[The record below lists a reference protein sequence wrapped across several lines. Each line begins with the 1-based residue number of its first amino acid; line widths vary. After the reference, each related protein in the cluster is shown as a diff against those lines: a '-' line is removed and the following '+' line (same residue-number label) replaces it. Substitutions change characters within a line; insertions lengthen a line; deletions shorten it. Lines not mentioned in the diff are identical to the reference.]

1 MNLNYDM
8 NVRNNS
14 NNKAMAKTMNNDLS
28 DMEVSE
34 NNSLAMHY
42 ATTRI
47 SNLRDSLQDVA
58 TAANSESK
66 NNQLRKSIAGNSHQD
81 MKGSTAGQS

>member
-1 MNLNYDM
+1 MNLNFDM

-28 DMEVSE
+28 DMEGSE
-34 NNSLAMHY
+34 NNSMQMHY
-42 ATTRI
+42 ATTRL
-47 SNLRDSLQDVA
+47 SNLRDSLQDTA

-66 NNQLRKSIAGNSHQD
+66 NNPLRKSITTNS
-81 MKGSTAGQS
+81 